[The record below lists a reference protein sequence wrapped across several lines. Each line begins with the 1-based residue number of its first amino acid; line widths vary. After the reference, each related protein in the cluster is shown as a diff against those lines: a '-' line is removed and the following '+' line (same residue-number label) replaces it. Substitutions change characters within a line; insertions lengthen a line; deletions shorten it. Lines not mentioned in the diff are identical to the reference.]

1 MGDAMV
7 VGQQICRD
15 HDGDKLETKK
25 PCGKIH
31 TRESRQT
38 RQDRH
43 RETDGWT
50 GRLTRAVCP
59 VNYSLSQSIFLFFS
73 LLSFLPSSFLRRS
86 EQRCPYPASWE
97 GGVRACACVC
107 VGAEQEQAWQV
118 QCTVRCTPRSDGM
131 GKEPLSTPT

>member
-1 MGDAMV
+1 MV

-15 HDGDKLETKK
+15 HDGGAAGDEAL
-25 PCGKIH
+25 
-31 TRESRQT
+31 RQNT
-38 RQDRH
+38 YASPGRPDR
-43 RETDGWT
+43 TDGEAGGWT
-50 GRLTRAVCP
+50 DRLTRAVGP
-59 VNYSLSQSIFLFFS
+59 VNYSLSRSFFL
-73 LLSFLPSSFLRRS
+73 LFLPSSFLRRS

-107 VGAEQEQAWQV
+107 VCAEQEQAWQV

>member
-1 MGDAMV
+1 MD
-7 VGQQICRD
+7 GQTN
-15 HDGDKLETKK
+15 K
-25 PCGKIH
+25 
-31 TRESRQT
+31 S
-38 RQDRH
+38 
-43 RETDGWT
+43 
-50 GRLTRAVCP
+50 
-59 VNYSLSQSIFLFFS
+59 SLSCQLFTIPIYLSFFS
-73 LLSFLPSSFLRRS
+73 FLSFLPSSFLRRS